1 MGAASDLLTNYQHVI
16 ADLRL
21 VTGDNGVFN
30 VTVDGD
36 LRLVTGENSVF
47 DVTVDGDL
55 IYSKAQT
62 GRHAEPG
69 EVLDLF
75 ADLMGSD
82 VPRYG
87 EE

>member
-16 ADLRL
+16 ADLLL

-30 VTVDGD
+30 
-36 LRLVTGENSVF
+36 
-47 DVTVDGDL
+47 VTVDGDL

-75 ADLMGSD
+75 ANLMGPD
-82 VPRYG
+82 VSRYG

>member
-1 MGAASDLLTNYQHVI
+1 MGATEDLLANYQHVI

-21 VTGDNGVFN
+21 ITGENGVF
-30 VTVDGD
+30 
-36 LRLVTGENSVF
+36 
-47 DVTVDGDL
+47 DVKVDGDL

-75 ADLMGSD
+75 ANLMGPD
-82 VPRYG
+82 VSRYG

>member
-1 MGAASDLLTNYQHVI
+1 MLIVKTTKALPLLLCLAVLTSGCSSI
-16 ADLRL
+16 SRL
-21 VTGDNGVFN
+21 QEFPEPPQIFGGTRQNI
-30 VTVDGD
+30 
-36 LRLVTGENSVF
+36 S
-47 DVTVDGDL
+47 
-55 IYSKAQT
+55 
-62 GRHAEPG
+62 EPG

>member
-1 MGAASDLLTNYQHVI
+1 MGAAEDLLANYQHVI
-16 ADLRL
+16 E
-21 VTGDNGVFN
+21 
-30 VTVDGD
+30 D
-36 LRLVTGENSVF
+36 LRLVTGENGVF
-47 DVTVDGDL
+47 DVTVDGGL

-75 ADLMGSD
+75 ANLMGPD